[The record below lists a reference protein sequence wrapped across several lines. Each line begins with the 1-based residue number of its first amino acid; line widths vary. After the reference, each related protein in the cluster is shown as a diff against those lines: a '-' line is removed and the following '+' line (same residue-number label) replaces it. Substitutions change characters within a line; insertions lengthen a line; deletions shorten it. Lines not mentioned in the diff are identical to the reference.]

1 MGVNVTDREKPFSR
15 ETKKTSHP
23 PYRVLIIEQ
32 VRVQPSLSKNTSS
45 VSIRALLNKSIF
57 RHACGMRQSSDV
69 GFAGRGASRRDGRLQ
84 GVGDRMK
91 LSPRH
96 SKLVGLA
103 LANTSKQI
111 NRKPH
116 STACARAPSRNSGR
130 TRRRQKS
137 LSITS
142 VRTHAWSG
150 NSISEFLP
158 HHSALSGVSSQL
170 QSNGN

>member
-1 MGVNVTDREKPFSR
+1 MCNLRCQKILHQCRYV
-15 ETKKTSHP
+15 HC
-23 PYRVLIIEQ
+23 LIK
-32 VRVQPSLSKNTSS
+32 VYLGT
-45 VSIRALLNKSIF
+45 RA
-57 RHACGMRQSSDV
+57 ACGNRVMLV
-69 GFAGRGASRRDGRLQ
+69 LRGGVRRDGRLQ